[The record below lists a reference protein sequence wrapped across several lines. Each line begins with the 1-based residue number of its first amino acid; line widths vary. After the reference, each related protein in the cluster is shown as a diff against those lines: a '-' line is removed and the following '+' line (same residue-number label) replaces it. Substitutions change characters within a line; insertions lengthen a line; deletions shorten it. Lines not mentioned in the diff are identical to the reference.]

1 MVLLFYECFKTT
13 KIQFFLLLNDFFY
26 LCILNQKHIEMKK
39 ALVLFV
45 TVLLANLCHAQDE
58 LPALVP
64 DRPGMSWGAEV
75 TPHHKVIWDNGFG
88 YEKSADGAQTIKL
101 SSAMFRY
108 GLFENMELR
117 VGSEFLLN
125 KEDGTQ
131 KPTFGIAPLAIGAKI
146 KLYEG
151 SGILPSVGVLAE
163 FRSPHVGTKDQLP
176 SYLAPSAYLL
186 FEHSIGERFW
196 LCYNAGLEW
205 DGETAEPTTFL
216 ALAIGCNIT
225 EGLGTFIES
234 YNYLNS
240 EGSQHMTEIGFTW
253 LVSRR
258 VQLDLETDL
267 DLLNLGK
274 YYSVGCGV
282 SWLIN

>member
-1 MVLLFYECFKTT
+1 MK
-13 KIQFFLLLNDFFY
+13 KISFLLSFIFSFL
-26 LCILNQKHIEMKK
+26 LC
-39 ALVLFV
+39 F
-45 TVLLANLCHAQDE
+45 AQDE
-58 LPALVP
+58 LPSLIP

-75 TPHHKVIWDNGFG
+75 TPHHNVIWDNGFG
-88 YEKSADGAQTIKL
+88 YEKSADGAQTFTL

-125 KEDGTQ
+125 KEDGNQ
-131 KPTFGIAPLAIGAKI
+131 KPAFGIAPLAIGAKI

-163 FRSPHVGTKDQLP
+163 LRSPHVGTKDQLP
-176 SYLAPSAYLL
+176 TYLAPSAYLL

-205 DGETAEPTTFL
+205 DGETAEPMTFL
-216 ALAIGCNIT
+216 ALAIGCYIT
-225 EGLGTFIES
+225 ESLGTFIEN

-267 DLLNLGK
+267 DILNLGK